1 MRVGT
6 VDRTTKETS
15 ITCSLNLDGGAV
27 EISTGIGFF
36 DHMLTALAVHAG
48 WGLTLHAEGDLQVD
62 GHHTVEDVAI
72 CLGRAMRE
80 AAGDCRGI
88 CRYGDITLPMDD
100 ALMLCAVDFGG
111 RAYLGFA
118 VDLPSFCIGG
128 NFDTELFEEFLAA
141 FVREAGCNLH
151 MRKLAGTNSH
161 HIIEGGFKALARA
174 LRKAL
179 AIDPTAA
186 DALPT
191 TKGVL

>member
-1 MRVGT
+1 MRMAELNRKT
-6 VDRTTKETS
+6 NETD
-15 ITCSLNLDGGAV
+15 ISLRICLDGGAS
-27 EISTGIGFF
+27 EIDTGVGFL
-36 DHMLTALAVHAG
+36 DHMLTLFAKHG
-48 WGLTLHAEGDLQVD
+48 GFDLTL
-62 GHHTVEDVAI
+62 TVEDVAI

-118 VDLPSFCIGG
+118 VDIPAAKVG

-151 MRKLAGTNSH
+151 MRKLAGSNSH

-179 AIDPTAA
+179 AQ
-186 DALPT
+186 DALLADELPS